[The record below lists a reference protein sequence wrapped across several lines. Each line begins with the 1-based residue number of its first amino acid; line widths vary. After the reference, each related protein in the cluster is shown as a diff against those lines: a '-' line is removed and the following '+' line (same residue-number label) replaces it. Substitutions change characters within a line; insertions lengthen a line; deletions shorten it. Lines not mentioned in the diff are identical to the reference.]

1 MTCERVI
8 GLKSLPEILNGNEK
22 RMVTIKAV
30 LRGTLYLILLWG
42 CVVNGVANTLPMC
55 SAVFS
60 NGIQSHHRSGK
71 VTITD
76 NTKIVAS
83 SWIID
88 TATLDIISSPSTME
102 SRTTSSSNCQ
112 YTACIASGK
121 TSTALTFSDFPDNAS
136 IFNEHTP
143 DNVLTVVG
151 QQNNQWQ
158 QLTVGLQGI
167 ATIVPGAK
175 HYYIEQLTLEDD
187 SQLILPQGQYWVGTL
202 KLGKRSQIHLAYD
215 SAVKLNIR
223 DQLILEEKAQ
233 LNPEFH
239 PLWLMVGKSL
249 TAGKSSRLFGWTYVV
264 SDAYLS
270 EGSFI
275 KGALSAANSVLGIE
289 TAIDYSPVGTWPV
302 SGEAPCDM
310 SLNSLALTAWSV
322 DNVTPAFSHS
332 VEVESVEE
340 DNNSEPSRSN
350 PYVNQCTAAFPNAV
364 QSPTQGTINF
374 WLNARLTNTSSNLLA
389 AKEVNVSS
397 SFSVFNSCDN
407 SKCLPNNTASPSLTL
422 DNFKHSPK
430 TEQINLAWN
439 TTQVFDQADYGEIV
453 APFNNELR
461 FESQTK
467 EVRIKRLAVHAGTKI
482 VMTPGD
488 YWIEKLELGNHSDIV
503 VQGEGTVRLFVW
515 ESLHIGWRNTLN
527 KNNAANKL
535 FIYGFGGVYLYTSAH
550 VNGFIY
556 AKGNAQLS
564 FRSHLRGALSASN
577 INLHTNAR
585 IDYLPEQLISLDFG
599 TLCDLDNDGIYDG
612 KDLDTDGDGV
622 SDEDEINAES
632 DPYDPA
638 SKPQDLDND
647 GIYDALDDDIDG
659 DNVSNEEEKAAGTDP
674 RDPNDFPD
682 KTPPVITLNGST
694 ERRVS
699 TAQVIITGKVSD
711 VGSGVKAL
719 WAIQHSQHDTQVYAS
734 LDAQHSDEPDSVLQE
749 STFRLPLQLIPGDN
763 QFTLFAIDN
772 KKNKVPLSLRITFNT
787 ALSLESLS
795 PASGTIFTDNKVM
808 VTGTFHGSATELNKV
823 TVHVDGQLAKLSKV
837 GTGAASDLIQFTA
850 TLPLSYGLNT
860 LELSISIGE
869 QTLTENLEYIY
880 RPEDLTLLTAPEV
893 DIISPQSPAL
903 IAHQTATLYAKV
915 FSPVGGLRVT
925 LQDSFG
931 QSTQL
936 KPIKLGDGQYIIR
949 TLITLP
955 KHENVI
961 YTLSVEDALQQSTLN
976 ALELHQDLTPPEII
990 LPGSL
995 KLASDVN
1002 NISKGEFL
1010 LVGEVKDN
1018 NIRRFTIND
1027 TPVQLDPVGE
1037 NHYQFKSQLKF
1048 LPNQPFWVSIVAIDA
1063 SDNKTEKTVVFKTDS
1078 AIQLS
1083 WLSPGF
1089 PFHLQTTDNDNNGFQ
1104 ALVNV
1109 HHSAGDESFEA
1120 WLVDSSGVQESLPV
1134 NQAQT
1139 LITLSVPDI
1148 KQTGD
1153 YQLKV
1158 IAKNT
1163 SGDVLSKLIGAIVVI
1178 DQQSLPVKISQLTPA
1193 NNAKGIEP
1201 DSFIS
1206 VQFNQAVDIADVA
1219 IDVKQTAHGLTYVNP
1234 YQQNGYR
1241 TDQEVQFLFAK
1252 GYQLQQ
1258 VNFDQVPVN
1267 YSPSQ
1272 LPGKHTLA
1280 FYPEVPLSY
1289 GAEVF
1294 VTVRYKGKELSRSHF
1309 YTRDLPTFI
1318 EGGVINSLGQPQA
1331 DVEILIKE
1339 LGRVTKT
1346 NQDGAFAFG
1355 YGDTAEQ
1362 VIPEGRY
1369 TFVINPQQK
1378 ILALGTIDI
1387 PMSIEG
1393 GRRNQLSLM
1402 QVPSVQTTIP
1412 YQYISREQQDIK
1424 LAQGDL
1430 ELKLSG
1436 QQLIFPQGYDR
1447 RIHTQFLPG
1456 SGIVRPVHPNFGPSW
1471 IYQLQP
1477 AGITTTGPIHLSLAL
1492 PKRQGSYDYLPDT
1505 SVQPYYVL
1513 LVGYNEQQNLITP
1526 VGVGEIKHL
1535 MLTTLEKQ
1543 PVDFKRLDYIGF
1555 YMPSSKQQEIVK
1567 RFVNGEIGFT
1577 SLIAMLHQ

>member
-1 MTCERVI
+1 
-8 GLKSLPEILNGNEK
+8 
-22 RMVTIKAV
+22 MVTIKAV

-42 CVVNGVANTLPMC
+42 YAVNGLANSLPMC

-76 NTKIVAS
+76 NTKIVSS

-88 TATLDIISSPSTME
+88 TPTLDIIASPSPLVSE
-102 SRTTSSSNCQ
+102 SRTNVSSNCQ
-112 YTACIASGK
+112 YTACIASDK
-121 TSTALTFSDFPDNAS
+121 TSATLTFNDFPDNAS

-151 QQNNQWQ
+151 QENNQWQ
-158 QLTVGLQGI
+158 QLTVGSQGI

-175 HYYIEQLTLEDD
+175 YYYIEQLTLEDD
-187 SQLILPQGQYWVGTL
+187 SQLILPQGEYWVGTL
-202 KLGKRSQIHLAYD
+202 NMGKRSQIHLAYD

-223 DQLILEEKAQ
+223 DQLNLEEKAQ

-239 PLWLMVGKSL
+239 PLWLMIGKSL
-249 TAGKSSRLFGWTYVV
+249 KAGKSSRLFGWTYVV

-289 TAIDYSPVGTWPV
+289 TAVDYSPVGTWPV

-310 SLNSLALTAWSV
+310 SLNALALTAWST
-322 DNVTPAFSHS
+322 DNATHTLNPS

-340 DNNSEPSRSN
+340 DNNNQPSHNN

-407 SKCLPNNTASPSLTL
+407 TKCLPGNVASPALTL
-422 DNFKHSPK
+422 SDFKHSPK

-461 FESQTK
+461 FQPQTK

-482 VMTPGD
+482 IMAPGD

-515 ESLHIGWRNTLN
+515 ESLHIGWRNAVN

-585 IDYLPEQLISLDFG
+585 IDYLPEQLSSLDFG
-599 TLCDLDNDGIYDG
+599 TLCDLDNDGIYDEI
-612 KDLDTDGDGV
+612 DQDTDGDGV
-622 SDEDEINAES
+622 SDEDEINAKS

-682 KTPPVITLNGST
+682 KTPPVITLNGPT
-694 ERRVS
+694 ERTVS
-699 TAQVIITGKVSD
+699 AAQVIITGKVSD

-734 LDAQHSDEPDSVLQE
+734 LDEQNSGEEDSVLQE
-749 STFRLPLQLIPGDN
+749 SMFRLPLQLIPGDN

-772 KKNKVPLSLRITFNT
+772 KKNKVPLSLRITFNS

-795 PASGTIFTDNKVM
+795 PASGAMVTENNVT

-823 TVHVDGQLAKLSKV
+823 TVHVGRKLAKLSKV
-837 GTGAASDLIQFTA
+837 GTDAASDLIQFTA

-860 LELSISIGE
+860 LELSISLGE

-893 DIISPQSPAL
+893 EIISPQSPSL

-915 FSPVGGLRVT
+915 YSSVGGLNVA
-925 LQDSFG
+925 LQDSLG

-936 KPIKLGDGQYIIR
+936 KPINLGEGQYIIR

-955 KHENVI
+955 KREKVS

-976 ALELHQDLTPPEII
+976 ALELYQDLSSPEII
-990 LPGSL
+990 LPASL
-995 KLASDVN
+995 KLGSEVN
-1002 NISKGEFL
+1002 NVSKGEYL
-1010 LVGEVKDN
+1010 LIGEVKDN
-1018 NIRRFTIND
+1018 NIRRFTINN
-1027 TPVQLDPVGE
+1027 TSVQLEPVGE

-1048 LPNQPFWVSIVAIDA
+1048 LPNQPFWVSVVAIDA
-1063 SDNKTEKTVVFKTDS
+1063 SDNKTEKTIVFQTDS
-1078 AIQLS
+1078 AIQLN
-1083 WLSPGF
+1083 WLSPNF
-1089 PFHLQTTDNDNNGFQ
+1089 PFHLQATENNAFQ

-1109 HHSAGDESFEA
+1109 LQSSDNESFEA
-1120 WLVDSSGVQESLPV
+1120 WLVDSAGEQQSVPV

-1139 LITLSVPDI
+1139 LLTLSVPDI
-1148 KQTGD
+1148 KQAGD

-1163 SGDVLSKLIGAIVVI
+1163 TGDVLSELIGVITVI

-1193 NNAKGIEP
+1193 NNTKGIEP

-1206 VQFNQAVDIADVA
+1206 VQFNQAIDIADVV

-1234 YQQNGYR
+1234 YQQNAHK

-1252 GYQLQQ
+1252 GHQLQQ

-1505 SVQPYYVL
+1505 STQPYYVL

-1535 MLTTLEKQ
+1535 MLTTLENQ

-1567 RFVNGEIGFT
+1567 RFVIGEIGFA
-1577 SLIAMLHQ
+1577 SLIAMLNQ